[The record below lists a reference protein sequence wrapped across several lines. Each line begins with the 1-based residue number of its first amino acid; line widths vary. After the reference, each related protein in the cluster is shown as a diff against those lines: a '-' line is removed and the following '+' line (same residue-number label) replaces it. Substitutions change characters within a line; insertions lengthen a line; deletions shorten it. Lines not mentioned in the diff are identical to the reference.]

1 MADDGQK
8 TAKKPEP
15 VTLTVDGKSRV
26 FVKGHPRPLECDEPL
41 PEGAAVVIVG
51 GKAVKAS

>member
-1 MADDGQK
+1 MK
-8 TAKKPEP
+8 TR
-15 VTLTVDGKSRV
+15 THTVESGYVGRDGKSRV